1 MELQITGITAAATPC
16 YECEYVLRG
25 IPASACCPKC
35 GADANLS
42 RHRQL
47 LLRVGLPVP
56 MMMTSR
62 KWMRTIAA
70 GCGLTIAGSLV
81 SMLATGG
88 FLIEKHTI
96 SKALGAIGFGL
107 IAAGYA
113 ILSQREPASH
123 PTAWT
128 GTVAIIARLAPLFG
142 LLLPWG
148 ADYLFARHWARDW
161 SLMLLVIS
169 IPVSAITWVLLRHI
183 EKLAGRA
190 NARRVRILLSLLK
203 WLAPAALLAQ
213 PFLRA
218 YLWIRPNQWVYI
230 APYAL
235 LGYADFVVMAPFSMI
250 AVPRLTPDLMSM
262 TCQAILSLF
271 LLAALS
277 WFSLVLLRASRSPD
291 IRSQRASDSQ

>member
-1 MELQITGITAAATPC
+1 MELQITGITSGATPC
-16 YECEYVLRG
+16 YECEYDLLG
-25 IPASACCPKC
+25 IPESDCCPMC

-70 GCGLTIAGSLV
+70 ACGLTIVGALV

-88 FLIEKHTI
+88 FLIETHTI
-96 SKALGAIGFGL
+96 SKSLGAIGFGL
-107 IAAGYA
+107 ITAGYF
-113 ILSQREPASH
+113 ILSQREPASRR
-123 PTAWT
+123 TVWT
-128 GTVAIIARLAPLFG
+128 RTVAIIARLAPLFG

-161 SLMLLVIS
+161 SLMLLAIS

-190 NARRVRILLSLLK
+190 NAQRLRIILSLLK
-203 WLAPAALLAQ
+203 WLAPAALLCQ

-218 YLWIRPNQWVYI
+218 YLWIRPNQWVYV

-235 LGYADFVVMAPFSMI
+235 FGYADFVVMAPYSM
-250 AVPRLTPDLMSM
+250 AAFPRLTPDLMSM
-262 TCQAILSLF
+262 IVQAILSLF

-277 WFSLVLLRASRSPD
+277 WFSLVLLRASCCPD
-291 IRSQRASDSQ
+291 IRSQRSL